1 MKNRYYVTITDLKG
15 MKCYSFD
22 KIIKKYILVVGISL
36 LFSISAL
43 VTVVLVLN
51 HKVKQYSYYRVQNE
65 ELVGKIEENKKEYL
79 AQIEKAREEISDK
92 ELELENITTKIDEI
106 EKIMGEE
113 ISSGEPLTET
123 EKLDLAKMNIL
134 ERKFLLQTIPN
145 GKPLD
150 PFKGYSSVYGT
161 REHPILEKQIYHYG
175 LDFKG
180 TKGTK
185 IISPADG
192 IIEFAGYNSGGFGN
206 LVIMDHGYG
215 FKTYY
220 AHMSKI
226 DVKVGQVVRKGQKL
240 GEVGSTGRSTG
251 PHLHYEIHY
260 LGKRVN
266 PMSFTEWNID
276 NYNSLFEKEKGV
288 KWQSLVEMIKHQ
300 TQAFQERK

>member
-1 MKNRYYVTITDLKG
+1 
-15 MKCYSFD
+15 
-22 KIIKKYILVVGISL
+22 
-36 LFSISAL
+36 
-43 VTVVLVLN
+43 
-51 HKVKQYSYYRVQNE
+51 
-65 ELVGKIEENKKEYL
+65 
-79 AQIEKAREEISDK
+79 
-92 ELELENITTKIDEI
+92 
-106 EKIMGEE
+106 MGEE

-150 PFKGYSSVYGT
+150 PFKGYSSVYGTREHPILEKQIYHYGLDFKGTKGTKIISPADGIIEFAPFKGYSSVYGT

>member
-22 KIIKKYILVVGISL
+22 KIVKKYLFMVGISL
-36 LFSISAL
+36 IVSITAL
-43 VTVVLVLN
+43 IVVVLVLN
-51 HKVKQYSYYRVQNE
+51 HKVKQYSYYRIQNE
-65 ELVGKIEENKKEYL
+65 ELVGKIEENKKQYL
-79 AQIEKAREEISDK
+79 AQIEETKKELSKR
-92 ELELENITTKIDEI
+92 ELELENITVKIDEI
-106 EKIMGEE
+106 EKLMGEDINSE
-113 ISSGEPLTET
+113 MELSET
-123 EKLDLAKMNIL
+123 EKLDLAKMSVL
-134 ERKFLLQTIPN
+134 DRKFLLQVIPN
-145 GKPLD
+145 GIPLD
-150 PFKGYSSVYGT
+150 PFRGYSSLFGT
-161 REHPILEKQIYHYG
+161 REHPILEKTIYHYG

-185 IISPADG
+185 IMTPADG
-192 IIEFAGYNSGGFGN
+192 IVEFAGYNSGGFGN
-206 LVIMDHGYG
+206 LVIVDHGYG

-220 AHMSKI
+220 AHMSVI
-226 DVKVGQVVRKGQKL
+226 AVKVGDVVIKGQKL

-300 TQAFQERK
+300 TQFFREKK

>member
-43 VTVVLVLN
+43 ITVVLVLN
-51 HKVKQYSYYRVQNE
+51 HKVKLYSYYRIQNE
-65 ELVGKIEENKKEYL
+65 ELVEKIEQNKKEYL
-79 AQIEKAREEISDK
+79 KQIEKTKEELSSK
-92 ELELENITTKIDEI
+92 ELELENITAKIDEI
-106 EKIMGEE
+106 EKIMGEDMSYE
-113 ISSGEPLTET
+113 EALTET
-123 EKLDLAKMNIL
+123 EKLDLAKMGIL

-145 GKPLD
+145 GRPLD
-150 PFKGYSSVYGT
+150 PFRGYSSLYGT
-161 REHPILEKQIYHYG
+161 REHPILEKKVYHNG

-185 IISPADG
+185 ILTPADG
-192 IIEFAGYNSGGFGN
+192 IVEFAGYNSGGFGN
-206 LVIMDHGYG
+206 LVVVTHGYG

-300 TQAFQERK
+300 TQAFREKK